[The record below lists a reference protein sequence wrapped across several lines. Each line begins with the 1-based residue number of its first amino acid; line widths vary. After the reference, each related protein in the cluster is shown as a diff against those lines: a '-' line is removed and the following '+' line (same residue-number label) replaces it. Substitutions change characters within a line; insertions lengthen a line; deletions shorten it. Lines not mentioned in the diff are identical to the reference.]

1 MFVCEKPFPGFGEG
15 FLCIGKKTL
24 RATGRQNVGAQ
35 GRRADVG
42 RTSGGR
48 RAGVRTQGRQNAG
61 ASERRGVRT
70 QGRQNAYTHA

>member
-1 MFVCEKPFPGFGEG
+1 MKPEISAIALFVLLMFVCEKPFPGFGEG

-35 GRRADVG
+35 GRRA
-42 RTSGGR
+42 
-48 RAGVRTQGRQNAG
+48 GVRA
-61 ASERRGVRT
+61 